1 MKFKKFMKAVGRY
14 FSIAIGSGLVAVG
27 INVFLYPY
35 KIAPGGITGLA
46 TIINYMIEGFLPLGV
61 IILLL
66 NLPLFITGI
75 IKLGWRFMLRTLYA
89 TIVMS
94 VIIDVTAPY
103 LRNLGDYLLNG
114 AETDLILF
122 AFFGGLIVGVGMGL
136 IFRMNATT
144 GGTDLMAELLR
155 RSGINV
161 TMGQAVMI
169 FDVIIVILA
178 GLYFQSLMLVLYA
191 IIAVLVTA
199 KVIDSILEGF
209 SVAKGAF
216 IISAQSELI
225 SKRITEELG
234 RGLTGLEGTGK
245 YTGDNKE
252 ILFCVAR
259 AKYLPDIKRIVKE
272 ADPGAFVVVTNVH
285 EVLGEGFQGF
295 DNKIS

>member
-1 MKFKKFMKAVGRY
+1 MRFKKFMKAVGRY

-27 INVFLYPY
+27 INIFLYPY

-46 TIINYMIEGFLPLGV
+46 TIINYMIDGFLPLGV
-61 IILLL
+61 IILVL
-66 NLPLFITGI
+66 NLPLFVAGI

-89 TIVMS
+89 TIIMS
-94 VIIDVTAPY
+94 VVIDVSAPY
-103 LRNLGDYLLNG
+103 LVNLGDYFLNG

-178 GLYFQSLMLVLYA
+178 GVYFQSLMLALYA

-199 KVIDSILEGF
+199 KVIDTVLEGF

-216 IISAQSELI
+216 IISSQSELI
-225 SKRITEELG
+225 SKRITDELG
-234 RGLTGLEGTGK
+234 RGLTGLQGTGK
-245 YTGDNKE
+245 YTGDSKE

-259 AKYLPDIKRIVKE
+259 AKFLPNIKRIVKE
-272 ADPGAFVVVTNVH
+272 CDPGAFVVVTNVH

>member
-1 MKFKKFMKAVGRY
+1 MRFRKFLKTVGKY
-14 FSIAIGSGLVAVG
+14 CAIAIGSGIVAVG
-27 INVFLYPY
+27 INIFLYPY
-35 KIAPGGITGLA
+35 RIAPGGITGLA
-46 TIINYMIEGFLPLGV
+46 TIINYMIDGFLPLGV
-61 IILLL
+61 IILML

-75 IKLGWRFMLRTLYA
+75 IKLGWKFMLRTLYA
-89 TIVMS
+89 TIIMS
-94 VIIDVTAPY
+94 VLIDVTAPY
-103 LRNLGDYLLNG
+103 LRHLGEYLLNG

-122 AFFGGLIVGVGMGL
+122 AFFGGLVVGIGMGL

-169 FDVIIVILA
+169 FDVIIVVMA
-178 GLYFQSLMLVLYA
+178 GLYFQSLMLALYA
-191 IIAVLVTA
+191 IIAVLVTS

-209 SVAKGAF
+209 NFAKGLF
-216 IISAQSELI
+216 IISYQNELI
-225 SKRITEELG
+225 AHRITTELG
-234 RGLTGLEGTGK
+234 RGLTGLTGTGK

-259 AKYLPDIKRIVKE
+259 AKYIPDIKRIVKE
-272 ADPGAFVVVTNVH
+272 SDPGAFVVVTNVH

>member
-1 MKFKKFMKAVGRY
+1 MKFKKVMKAVGRY

-27 INVFLYPY
+27 INIFLYPY

-66 NLPLFITGI
+66 NLPLFIAGI

-103 LRNLGDYLLNG
+103 LRSLGEYLLNG

-136 IFRMNATT
+136 IFKMNATT

-191 IIAVLVTA
+191 IIAVLVTS

-216 IISAQSELI
+216 IISTQSELI

-234 RGLTGLEGTGK
+234 RGLTGLKGTGK
-245 YTGDNKE
+245 YTGDSKE

>member
-1 MKFKKFMKAVGRY
+1 MRFRKFLKTVGRY
-14 FSIAIGSGLVAVG
+14 CAIAIGSGIVAVG
-27 INVFLYPY
+27 INIFLYPY
-35 KIAPGGITGLA
+35 RIAPGGITGLA
-46 TIINYMIEGFLPLGV
+46 TIINYMIKGFLPLGV
-61 IILLL
+61 IIILL

-75 IKLGWRFMLRTLYA
+75 IKLGWKFMLRTLYA

-94 VIIDVTAPY
+94 VLIDVTAPY
-103 LRNLGDYLLNG
+103 LRHLGEYLLNG

-122 AFFGGLIVGVGMGL
+122 AFFGGLVVGIGMGL

-155 RSGINV
+155 RSGINI

-169 FDVIIVILA
+169 FDVIIVVLA
-178 GLYFQSLMLVLYA
+178 GLYFQSLMLALYA

-199 KVIDSILEGF
+199 KIIDAILEGF
-209 SVAKGAF
+209 NFAKGMF
-216 IISAQSELI
+216 IISSQSELI
-225 SKRITEELG
+225 ANRITTELG
-234 RGLTGLEGTGK
+234 RGLTGLTGTGK
-245 YTGDNKE
+245 YTGNYKE

-259 AKYLPDIKRIVKE
+259 AKYIPDIKRIVKE
-272 ADPGAFVVVTNVH
+272 SDPGAFVVVTNVH

>member
-1 MKFKKFMKAVGRY
+1 MRFKKFMKAVGRY

-27 INVFLYPY
+27 INIFLYPY

-46 TIINYMIEGFLPLGV
+46 TIINYMINGFLPLGV

-66 NLPLFITGI
+66 NLPLFIAGI

-94 VIIDVTAPY
+94 VVIDLSAPY
-103 LRNLGDYLLNG
+103 LTNLGDYFLNG

-144 GGTDLMAELLR
+144 GGTDLIAELLR

-161 TMGQAVMI
+161 TMGQAIMI
-169 FDVIIVILA
+169 FDVIIVIMA
-178 GLYFQSLMLVLYA
+178 GVYFQSLMLALYA
-191 IIAVLVTA
+191 IIAVLVTS

-209 SVAKGAF
+209 SFAKGAF
-216 IISAQSELI
+216 IISSQSELI

-234 RGLTGLEGTGK
+234 RGLTGLQGTGK

-252 ILFCVAR
+252 ILFCVVR
-259 AKYLPDIKRIVKE
+259 AKYIPDIKRIVKE
-272 ADPGAFVVVTNVH
+272 SDPVAFVVVTNVH

>member
-14 FSIAIGSGLVAVG
+14 FSIAVGSGLVAVG
-27 INVFLYPY
+27 INIFLYPY

-46 TIINYMIEGFLPLGV
+46 TIINYMIDGFLPLGV

-66 NLPLFITGI
+66 NLPLFIAGI
-75 IKLGWRFMLRTLYA
+75 VKLGWRFMLRTLYA

-94 VIIDVTAPY
+94 VIIDLTAPY
-103 LRNLGDYLLNG
+103 LTGLGEYFLNG
-114 AETDLILF
+114 AEIDLILF
-122 AFFGGLIVGVGMGL
+122 AFFGGLIMGIGMGW
-136 IFRMNATT
+136 IFRMQATT

-155 RSGINV
+155 RGRINI
-161 TMGQAVMI
+161 TMGQAIMV
-169 FDVIIVILA
+169 FDVIIVIMA
-178 GLYFQSLMLVLYA
+178 GLYFQSLMLALYA
-191 IIAVLVTA
+191 IIAVLVMS
-199 KVIDSILEGF
+199 KVIDSVLEGF

-216 IISAQSELI
+216 IISSQSELI

-234 RGLTGLEGTGK
+234 RGLTGLEGRGK
-245 YTGDNKE
+245 YTGNNKE

-259 AKYLPDIKRIVKE
+259 AKYIPDIKRIVKE
-272 ADPGAFVVVTNVH
+272 SDPGAFVVVTNVH